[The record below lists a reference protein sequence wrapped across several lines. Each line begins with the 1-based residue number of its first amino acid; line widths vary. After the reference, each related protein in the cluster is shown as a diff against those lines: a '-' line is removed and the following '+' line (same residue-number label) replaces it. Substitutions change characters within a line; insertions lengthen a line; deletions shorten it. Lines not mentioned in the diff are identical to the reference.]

1 MEASR
6 LPRSGSKPMNGLHRA
21 PFGFVQNR
29 AAKILIIDDEPNV
42 LSVLHSLLSKEHYCK
57 TATSAVEAI
66 EYLKEETYDLVLSDI
81 MMPGMSG
88 LELLAG
94 ITALSRDSV
103 VILISGNLSIQSA
116 IEALRRGA
124 FDYVTKPFNLSD
136 VETAV
141 QRGLRHRWLLKANQ
155 QYEEHLEHLVDVRT
169 NELTIANTNL
179 NSTLERL
186 YLNYRA
192 TLRALAAALEARDV
206 ETKGHSERVV
216 SYCLRLGKQIG
227 LDDRQLITLE
237 NGALLHD
244 IGKIGVPDGILLKRG
259 ALTEDEWRYMRRH
272 VEYGAQ
278 ILRGIDFLEGANK
291 IVAEHHERYN
301 GSGYPNRMEG
311 DQICLGARIFAVAD
325 AVDAM
330 TSDRPYR
337 AARSFDDAAE
347 ELIRC
352 SGAQFDP
359 SVVDAFTA
367 VPLDGWREIRQL
379 SIEPGLMMK
388 DPRTGADIRYS
399 VLAMTADQVAGEWSG

>member
-1 MEASR
+1 
-6 LPRSGSKPMNGLHRA
+6 MNGLNSA
-21 PFGFVQNR
+21 MLGLMQNR
-29 AAKILIIDDEPNV
+29 PARILIIDDEPNV
-42 LSVLHSLLSKEHYCK
+42 LSVLDSLLSKAHYCK
-57 TATSAVEAI
+57 TATSAAEAI

-88 LELLAG
+88 LELLAE
-94 ITALSRDSV
+94 ITRLSRDTV
-103 VILISGNLSIQSA
+103 VILISGNLNIQSA

-124 FDYVTKPFNLSD
+124 FDYVTKPFNLAD
-136 VETAV
+136 VEAAV
-141 QRGLRHRWLLKANQ
+141 QRGLRHHCLLKANQ

-169 NELTIANTNL
+169 NELTVANTNL

-216 SYCLRLGKQIG
+216 SYCLRLGKQMG
-227 LDDRQLITLE
+227 LNDRQLITLE

-259 ALTEDEWRYMRRH
+259 ALTEEEWRYMRRH

-278 ILRGIDFLEGANK
+278 ILRGIDFLEGASK
-291 IVAEHHERYN
+291 IVAQHHERYN

-330 TSDRPYR
+330 TSNRPYR
-337 AARSFDDAAE
+337 AARSFDDAAD

-352 SGAQFDP
+352 SGAHFDP
-359 SVVDAFTA
+359 FVVDAFTA
-367 VPLDGWREIRQL
+367 VPLDAWREIRQL
-379 SIEPGLMMK
+379 STEPGLVMK
-388 DPRTGADIRYS
+388 DPRTGVDIRYS
-399 VLAMTADQVAGEWSG
+399 VLTMAGDRATGEWGR

>member
-1 MEASR
+1 MTALSTSALSR
-6 LPRSGSKPMNGLHRA
+6 N
-21 PFGFVQNR
+21 QTR
-29 AAKILIIDDEPNV
+29 AARILIIDDEPGV
-42 LSVLHSLLSKEHYCK
+42 LSVLTSLLERSHDCK
-57 TATSAVEAI
+57 TASSAVEAI
-66 EYLKEETYDLVLSDI
+66 EYLKEEAYDLVLSDI

-88 LELLAG
+88 LELLAE
-94 ITALSRDSV
+94 ITRRSRDTV
-103 VILISGNLSIQSA
+103 VILISGNLNIQSA
-116 IEALRRGA
+116 IEAMRRGA

-141 QRGLRHRWLLKANQ
+141 ARGLRHHWLLRANQ
-155 QYEEHLEHLVDVRT
+155 QYEHHLEHLIDLRT

-179 NSTLERL
+179 NSTLEKL

-206 ETKGHSERVV
+206 ETKGHSDRVV

-227 LDDRQLITLE
+227 LNDRQLITLE

-259 ALTEDEWRYMRRH
+259 ALTEEEWNYMRRH

-278 ILRGIDFLEGANK
+278 IIRGIDFLEGASE
-291 IVAEHHERYN
+291 IVAQHHERYN

-311 DQICLGARIFAVAD
+311 DEICLGARIFAVAD

-337 AARSFDDAAE
+337 AARSFEDAAE

-352 SGAQFDP
+352 SGEHFDP
-359 SVVDAFTA
+359 GVVNAFTA

-379 SIEPGLMMK
+379 STEPGSVMK
-388 DPRTGADIRYS
+388 CDKTGVDIRYS
-399 VLAMTADQVAGEWSG
+399 VLMMSGNRAATEWGV

>member
-1 MEASR
+1 MT
-6 LPRSGSKPMNGLHRA
+6 GLIGA
-21 PFGFVQNR
+21 PLSLTQKR
-29 AAKILIIDDEPNV
+29 AAKVLIIDDEPNV
-42 LSVLHSLLSKEHYCK
+42 LSVLYSLLSAIHQCK
-57 TATSAVEAI
+57 TATSAVEAL
-66 EYLKEETYDLVLSDI
+66 EYLREETYDLVLSDI

-88 LELLAG
+88 LELLAE
-94 ITALSRDSV
+94 ITRLSRDTV
-103 VILISGNLSIQSA
+103 VILISGNLNIQSA
-116 IEALRRGA
+116 IEAMRRGA
-124 FDYVTKPFNLSD
+124 FDYITKPFDLSD

-141 QRGLRHRWLLKANQ
+141 ARALRHQSLLKDNQ
-155 QYEEHLEHLVDVRT
+155 QYEQHLEHLVGLRT

-179 NSTLERL
+179 NSTLEKL

-206 ETKGHSERVV
+206 ETKGHSDRVV
-216 SYCLRLGKQIG
+216 SYCVRLGKQIG
-227 LDDRQLITLE
+227 LNDRELITLE

-259 ALTEDEWRYMRRH
+259 ALTEEEWHYMRRH

-278 ILRGIDFLEGANK
+278 ILRGIDFLDGASE
-291 IVAEHHERYN
+291 IVAQHHERYD
-301 GSGYPNRMEG
+301 GSGYPSRKEG

-337 AARSFDDAAE
+337 AARSFDDAAD

-352 SGAQFDP
+352 SGAHFDP
-359 SVVDAFTA
+359 LVVQAFTE

-379 SIEPGLMMK
+379 STEPGLIMK
-388 DPRTGADIRYS
+388 NAKTGVDIRYS
-399 VLAMTADQVAGEWSG
+399 VLTMSADQIAGGWAR